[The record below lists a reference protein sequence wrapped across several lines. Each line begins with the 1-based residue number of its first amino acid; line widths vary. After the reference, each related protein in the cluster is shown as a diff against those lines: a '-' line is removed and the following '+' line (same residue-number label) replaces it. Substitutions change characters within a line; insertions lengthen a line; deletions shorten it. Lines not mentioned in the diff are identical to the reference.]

1 MSLGPPSS
9 LEAQES
15 VMSEDWA
22 SDEEVDDEDYDNY
35 YGEEDTDVHLASGEE
50 NTASTYIKYNASIM
64 LVCLFRW

>member
-1 MSLGPPSS
+1 
-9 LEAQES
+9 
-15 VMSEDWA
+15 MSEDWA